1 MKRTH
6 EKTDMNPAYVAYFA
20 AGLIVVAVLVQLGS
34 WWMFHQFE
42 QAQARRQTPPAL
54 VETPAPVPEPRL
66 QISPQQ
72 DLEEMIRQEDEVLST
87 YGWIDRGRG
96 IARIPI
102 DRAMQLLLEKEK
114 R

>member
-1 MKRTH
+1 MNRTH

-20 AGLIVVAVLVQLGS
+20 AGLVVVAVLVQLGL

-42 QAQARRQTPPAL
+42 QVQARRESPPAL
-54 VETPAPVPEPRL
+54 VQAPAPVPEPRL
-66 QISPQQ
+66 QISPQE
-72 DLEEMIRQEDEVLST
+72 DLEQMLRQENEVLAT
-87 YGWIDRGRG
+87 YGWIDRRRG

-102 DRAMQLLLEKEK
+102 ERAMQLFLEKEK